1 MLLNR
6 AVKMFDFKGLPET
19 VNESFLQRELII
31 NGAVGFTDIGG
42 KLYSLR
48 GNYGGMPDE
57 YYLPTQF
64 IIANPILGSK
74 TIDIGKNGVV
84 MFGSTSDRFAPYI
97 KDRKQ
102 KNNILWGYRGSVLYN
117 YITRTANILQDIDIS
132 AQSLLRTCRAM
143 ILVSAKDEQK
153 RAAAELTLKRLFD
166 GEPATVFQSDV
177 LESIQF
183 TFSPI
188 ANNAAQL
195 LRELAEKYQFYL
207 AEFYHAIGINSNY
220 NLKRE
225 RLNTAEVELNDEP
238 LLINVADM
246 LECRQTA
253 AEAVNKMFGTQIT
266 VELSEEWK
274 RDEKKGG
281 AGNADD
287 VKGMGDQNGEPRND
301 TNNSGD
307 KRPETMDGDR
317 HADGGGSV

>member
-31 NGAVGFTDIGG
+31 NGAVGFTEIGG

-74 TIDIGKNGVV
+74 TINIGENGVV

-117 YITRTANILQDIDIS
+117 YITRTADILQDIDIS
-132 AQSLLRTCRAM
+132 ARSLLKTCRAM
-143 ILVSAKDEQK
+143 IMVSAKDEQK

-253 AEAVNKMFGTQIT
+253 ADDVNKMFGTNIT

-274 RDEKKGG
+274 RDEKRGG
-281 AGNADD
+281 AGNAND
-287 VKGMGDQNGEPRND
+287 VERVGDENGEPRND
-301 TNNSGD
+301 TDDSGD
-307 KRPETMDGDR
+307 KRPETMDGD
-317 HADGGGSV
+317 

>member
-31 NGAVGFTDIGG
+31 NGAVGFTEIRG

-48 GNYGGMPDE
+48 GNYGGMSDE

-84 MFGSTSDRFAPYI
+84 MFGSTSDRFAPYF

-117 YITRTANILQDIDIS
+117 YITRTADILQDIDIS
-132 AQSLLRTCRAM
+132 ARSLLKTCRAM

-166 GEPATVFQSDV
+166 GEPTTVFQSDV

-188 ANNAAQL
+188 SNNAAQL

-238 LLINVADM
+238 LLINIADM

-253 AEAVNKMFGTQIT
+253 ADEVNKMFGTQIT

-274 RDEKKGG
+274 RDEKGG
-281 AGNADD
+281 AGNVDNAER
-287 VKGMGDQNGEPRND
+287 MGDENGEPRND
-301 TNNSGD
+301 TDNSGD
-307 KRPETMDGDR
+307 KRPETMDGN
-317 HADGGGSV
+317 

>member
-31 NGAVGFTDIGG
+31 NGAVGFTEIGG

-74 TIDIGKNGVV
+74 IIDIGKNGVV
-84 MFGSTSDRFAPYI
+84 MFGSTSDRFAPYV

-102 KNNILWGYRGSVLYN
+102 KNNILWGHRGSVLYN

-183 TFSPI
+183 TFSPV

-238 LLINVADM
+238 LLINIADM

-253 AEAVNKMFGTQIT
+253 ADEVNKMFGTQIT

-281 AGNADD
+281 AGNAND
-287 VKGMGDQNGEPRND
+287 VERVGDENGEPRND
-301 TNNSGD
+301 TNDSGD
-307 KRPETMDGDR
+307 KRPETMDGD
-317 HADGGGSV
+317 

>member
-1 MLLNR
+1 
-6 AVKMFDFKGLPET
+6 MFDFKGLPET

-31 NGAVGFTDIGG
+31 NGAVGFIEIGG
-42 KLYSLR
+42 KLYGLR
-48 GNYGGMPDE
+48 GNYGGEPDE

-64 IIANPILGSK
+64 IISNPILGSK
-74 TIDIGKNGVV
+74 IINIGENGVV
-84 MFGSTSDRFAPYI
+84 MFGSTSDRFSPYLKHAPFI
-97 KDRKQ
+97 KDSSNK
-102 KNNILWGYRGSVLYN
+102 KVNIWGCGGSVLYN
-117 YITRTANILQDIDIS
+117 YIARTADILQDIDIS
-132 AQSLLRTCRAM
+132 ARSLLRTCRAM
-143 ILVSAKDEQK
+143 IMVSAKDEQK
-153 RAAAELTLKRLFD
+153 RAAAELTLKRLFG

-225 RLNTAEVELNDEP
+225 RLNTAEIELNDEP

-253 AEAVNKMFGTQIT
+253 ADEVNKMFGTQIT

-287 VKGMGDQNGEPRND
+287 VKGVGDENGEPRND
-301 TNNSGD
+301 TDSGRD
-307 KRPETMDGDR
+307 KRPETMDGD
-317 HADGGGSV
+317 